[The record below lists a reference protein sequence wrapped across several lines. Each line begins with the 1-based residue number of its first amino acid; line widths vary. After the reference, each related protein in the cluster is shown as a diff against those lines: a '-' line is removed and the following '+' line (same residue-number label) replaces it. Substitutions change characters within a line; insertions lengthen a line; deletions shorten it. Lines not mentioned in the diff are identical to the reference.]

1 LDRYFVIP
9 IKEKFW
15 GKQGV
20 GLLSRTI
27 PWKPWWRKPNSSI
40 LFYGK
45 RGKTKL
51 REICYEEFDG
61 GSRQMS

>member
-1 LDRYFVIP
+1 LLFRNPDQ
-9 IKEKFW
+9 
-15 GKQGV
+15 GKILWQAGRR

-27 PWKPWWRKPNSSI
+27 QWKPWWQKSNSSI

-45 RGKTKL
+45 RGKPKL
-51 REICYEEFDG
+51 RDIFYEEFDG